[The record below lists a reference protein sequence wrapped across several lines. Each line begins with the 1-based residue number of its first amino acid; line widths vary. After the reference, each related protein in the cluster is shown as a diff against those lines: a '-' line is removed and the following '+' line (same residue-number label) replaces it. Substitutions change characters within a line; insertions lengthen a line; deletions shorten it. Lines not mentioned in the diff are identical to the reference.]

1 MSADKKT
8 TVLIVDDNASTRML
22 LRAIVREDERY
33 VLVGEASNGTDAIEM
48 ALRLKPQIICLD
60 NVMPKVSGLDVLQEV
75 RPQLPGT
82 VILMVTGSSD
92 RETVQAAIQNGA
104 NGYIVKP
111 FNAARVLAAME
122 HATAAMDANSKGQ

>member
-1 MSADKKT
+1 MSVDKKI

-60 NVMPKVSGLDVLQEV
+60 NVMPKVSGLDVLQAV

-122 HATAAMDANSKGQ
+122 QATAAMATPKG